1 MEKNKKKIRTYPP
14 FWDKFIPY
22 FIAVI
27 SLAILGLV
35 IVALSVALGIFPA
48 G

>member
-1 MEKNKKKIRTYPP
+1 MEKPNKTKPTYPP

-22 FIAVI
+22 FIAAI

-35 IVALSVALGIFPA
+35 AVALSVVLGIFPP